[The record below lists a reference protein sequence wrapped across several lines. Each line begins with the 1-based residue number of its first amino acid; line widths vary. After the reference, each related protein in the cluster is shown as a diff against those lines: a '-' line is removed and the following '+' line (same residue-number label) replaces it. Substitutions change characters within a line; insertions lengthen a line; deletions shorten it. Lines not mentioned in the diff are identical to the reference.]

1 MREMVNSELGKE
13 IKKFFFRLVTSV
25 GQRKDICTHHRD
37 IQNTPDQVTTKS
49 RIKLVIKSFDLKLST
64 PWKTRFC
71 NFGLSI
77 HSGKNVFFTQ
87 CSARVYQET

>member
-1 MREMVNSELGKE
+1 MREMVSKE
-13 IKKFFFRLVTSV
+13 IKKDFFWSCHERGTNKRYLYPLS
-25 GQRKDICTHHRD
+25 

-64 PWKTRFC
+64 PWKTRFY

>member
-13 IKKFFFRLVTSV
+13 IKKYFFSSCHERGTKKRYLY
-25 GQRKDICTHHRD
+25 HYRD

-64 PWKTRFC
+64 PWKTRFR

-87 CSARVYQET
+87 CGARVYQET